1 MSNPISRP
9 GSPDFDLPELEN
21 RKRHLNDSL
30 KRARKRLKPRGSFDE
45 EYWARAGE
53 MGALELEKIQVQRKI
68 SLQRYNGTETE
79 WKQSDEAK
87 ALAQQTKAHEVSQK
101 ICEKRKNDLHTRTR
115 SRGLRASF
123 IKLFTTSKLGLGISY
138 TGAGRRNPDDQT
150 LFRANMIRD
159 YGAQRPGYDHLWCPV
174 LGDWRDDRTI
184 VAAHLFGY
192 MHGQATMDAIFG
204 KKKHPEL
211 FSPRNGIL
219 VSIFIEEHLDSGKLV
234 IVPDLEDRPK
244 IADLI
249 GWLKTPVRNLKM
261 RVLDSNWNK
270 LETQITRD
278 LPLKYKDLD
287 NRRLNFKT
295 DFRPAAKYL
304 YFHYVIQLLRYA
316 WQSDSQGGE
325 QAIRIMKGEQGKPYW
340 GTPGRY
346 LPKNMLLALVEELGH
361 EYKPILN
368 GASLGRSK
376 DSQLLLEA
384 GMRQT
389 KHRRRSLE
397 DAGLVRR
404 SSERDEEDEEEEEE
418 ESNDDEYDSDDAD
431 GGY

>member
-1 MSNPISRP
+1 MSYPMSRP
-9 GSPDFDLPELEN
+9 GSPDVDLSALEN
-21 RKRHLNDSL
+21 RKRHINDSL

-45 EYWARAGE
+45 EYWTRASE
-53 MGALELEKIQVQRKI
+53 IGAIELKKVQVQRKI
-68 SLQRYNGTETE
+68 SLQRYDGTEAE
-79 WKQSDEAK
+79 WRDSDEAK
-87 ALAQQTKAHEVSQK
+87 ALAQQAKAHETSQK
-101 ICEKRKNDLHTRTR
+101 ICEKRKDDLHTRSR
-115 SRGLRASF
+115 PRGLRVSF
-123 IKLFTTSKLGLGISY
+123 MKLFTTSKLGLGILH
-138 TGAGRRNPDDQT
+138 TGAGRRNPDEQT
-150 LFRANMIRD
+150 LFRTSMIRE

-174 LGDWRDDRTI
+174 LGDWRDNRSV

-204 KKKHPEL
+204 KRKHPEL

-219 VSIFIEEHLDSGKLV
+219 LSVFIEDYLDSGKLV

-244 IADLI
+244 LTDLI
-249 GWLKTPVRNLKM
+249 SWLKSPIRNLKM
-261 RVLDSNWNK
+261 RVLDPNWNK

-287 NRRLNFKT
+287 NRRLTFKT
-295 DFRPAAKYL
+295 DFRPAARYL

-316 WQSDSQGGE
+316 WQSDAQGGE
-325 QAIRIMKGEQGKPYW
+325 QAIRIMKGEHGKPYW

-361 EYKPILN
+361 EYKPLLD

-384 GMRQT
+384 GMRQIN
-389 KHRRRSLE
+389 HPRRSLE
-397 DAGLVRR
+397 DAGLARR
-404 SSERDEEDEEEEEE
+404 SSERDEEEEE

-431 GGY
+431 WGS